1 MMLYWVGCIF
11 GFVIVTITML
21 MVNKKLKG
29 KYRIS
34 FMELMISIAFSL
46 SSWLAPILLLL
57 IIIVAICM
65 IHFEDTYTWKKK

>member
-1 MMLYWVGCIF
+1 MILYWVGCIF
-11 GFVIVTITML
+11 GFVIITITML

-34 FMELMISIAFSL
+34 FIELMISIAFSL

-57 IIIVAICM
+57 LIIVAICM
-65 IHFEDTYTWKKK
+65 IHFEGTYTWKKK